1 MSEENDNDDH
11 NSYGPF
17 CQKYLLGFYTAVKAF
32 FPSYILESSEM
43 TQNHTVRNNPT
54 PPSSKPLKLYIDN
67 IRSEITIL
75 FNIIF
80 GTWSRFAR
88 VSK

>member
-1 MSEENDNDDH
+1 MTIITVMGLF
-11 NSYGPF
+11 Y
-17 CQKYLLGFYTAVKAF
+17 QKQLLCFYTAVKAF

-54 PPSSKPLKLYIDN
+54 PPSSKPFKLYIDN
-67 IRSEITIL
+67 IRSEIPIL
-75 FNIIF
+75 FNIEF
-80 GTWSRFAR
+80 DTWSRFAR